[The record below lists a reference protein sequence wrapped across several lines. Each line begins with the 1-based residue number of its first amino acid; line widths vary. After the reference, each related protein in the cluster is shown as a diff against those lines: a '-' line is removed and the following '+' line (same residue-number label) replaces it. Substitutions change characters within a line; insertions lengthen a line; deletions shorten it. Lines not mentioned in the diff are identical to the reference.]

1 MAQQKQRLTTSE
13 FASTTGLSTSMVS
26 KLIREGK
33 IKAEKISGKW
43 MIPSSQLKADA
54 VRKGIKGPKASPKM
68 KTAKSA
74 SPQKKDTQGK
84 VPATKKMLS
93 IDEFAGMTYLTEH
106 GVREWLKQGRL
117 AGQQNDK
124 GEWQIEAL
132 NLDVPDVKRLLRQ

>member
-54 VRKGIKGPKASPKM
+54 VRKGTKGLKASPKV

-74 SPQKKDTQGK
+74 PKKEKDTQGK

-93 IDEFAGMTYLTEH
+93 IAEFAGMTYLTEH